1 MFQPS
6 FPPLPF
12 RDPSRPLH
20 STTGAFLFAD
30 QRYFGRAKRRFSLLF
45 PFFLSFPLS
54 LFSLSLFVFSFSFF
68 SRCFFLSPMKRGC
81 FPPRHRAAGNGS
93 WTRMKTFH
101 GRWLIVDIVRRV
113 FLVSSF
119 QRNSLPP
126 PKFFRIMMFAR

>member
-6 FPPLPF
+6 PLLSPF
-12 RDPSRPLH
+12 EIHPVPCIRSVSLRG
-20 STTGAFLFAD
+20 STLFWTGETTLLVA
-30 QRYFGRAKRRFSLLF
+30 FSLLSLLSS
-45 PFFLSFPLS
+45 LSF
-54 LFSLSLFVFSFSFF
+54 LSLFVFSFSFF

-81 FPPRHRAAGNGS
+81 FAPRHRAAGNGS

-119 QRNSLPP
+119 QRNSRPP